1 MDRVTRNKRS
11 GHIGVDVGATLS
23 KIAHRSRPEDAPH
36 FEFLPS
42 ANLELVA
49 DHVAAHRPAR
59 VGLTGGGATRLS
71 PMLQCESQR
80 VSEFDAW
87 GNGATSFLAQMAE
100 AERREPSF
108 LLVSLGTGTSVLLV
122 SGGTATRIG
131 GTGLGGGTVL
141 GLGAALTGGS
151 TFEELCSLAVEGSAA
166 RVDLRVS
173 DIYAPD
179 EIPLAGD
186 LTASNFGMLARD
198 ATSFWEACRWS
209 PESEDWHDALTTYRG
224 YGSYRISLCHGWA
237 STPVDWIARHVM
249 GIRHGPDGIRV
260 NPWAP
265 PGVSHLEGRAMTPH
279 GPVEVRWRLTGERLQ
294 VEATGPAGIPLVT
307 G

>member
-1 MDRVTRNKRS
+1 MHSVTRDERS

-23 KIAHRSRPEDAPH
+23 KIAHRPRPEDTPH

-87 GNGATSFLAQMAE
+87 GNGATSFLAQMTE
-100 AERREPSF
+100 TERREPSF

-198 ATSFWEACRWS
+198 A
-209 PESEDWHDALTTYRG
+209 
-224 YGSYRISLCHGWA
+224 I
-237 STPVDWIARHVM
+237 STPEGAVLESSSRSDLAAGVM
-249 GIRHGPDGIRV
+249 RLVGESVALICAGLAAATTQGRIVYGGSTIRD
-260 NPWAP
+260 NPRLVEILTEVTTLCGRQACFP
-265 PGVSHLEGRAMTPH
+265 PN
-279 GPVEVRWRLTGERLQ
+279 GEFSGALGALNLSYSR
-294 VEATGPAGIPLVT
+294 GG
-307 G
+307 